1 MKRLWV
7 ILFVVPLFAQ
17 DPCSSK
23 EFLRLQNINIKNMT
37 EREYQYFMMMSEKC
51 SDSDGETLL
60 EKLFKTHVDPAEVFN
75 YPFNIPTKKEIPTNQ
90 EYPSNDWLWSSSFG
104 LSSEKVTLSFY
115 DVSLLYN
122 IDENSELYGAFSY
135 MIFGGGIGLGY
146 KYYIQG
152 KSKSSMF
159 VNTGAQIYL
168 LGENHNLDA
177 VLNTAAGL
185 SLRKTGRKT
194 SFNIGISLLF
204 PVEEIIPFIYL
215 QRRL

>member
-7 ILFVVPLFAQ
+7 ILFVIPVFAQ
-17 DPCSSK
+17 DACSSK
-23 EFLRLQNINIKNMT
+23 EFLRLKNVNIKNMT

-60 EKLFKTHVDPAEVFN
+60 EKLLKTRVDPAEVFN
-75 YPFNIPTKKEIPTNQ
+75 YPFNIPTNQ

-122 IDENSELYGAFSY
+122 IDESSELYGAFTY

-146 KYYIQG
+146 KYYIGG

-159 VNTGAQIYL
+159 VNTGAQIYVM
-168 LGENHNLDA
+168 GENHTVDA
-177 VLNTAAGL
+177 ILNTAAGL

-204 PVEEIIPFIYL
+204 PVEEIIPFINL

>member
-1 MKRLWV
+1 MKHFWCVLLV
-7 ILFVVPLFAQ
+7 VCFVSAQ
-17 DPCSSK
+17 PI
-23 EFLRLQNINIKNMT
+23 QT
-37 EREYQYFMMMSEKC
+37 EPRK
-51 SDSDGETLL
+51 
-60 EKLFKTHVDPAEVFN
+60 
-75 YPFNIPTKKEIPTNQ
+75 
-90 EYPSNDWLWSSSFG
+90 DWSWSSSFG
-104 LSSEKVTLSFY
+104 FSSEKVTISFF
-115 DVSLLYN
+115 DGSLLYN

-146 KYYIQG
+146 KYYIG
-152 KSKSSMF
+152 DKSKSSMF
-159 VNTGAQIYL
+159 ANTGAQIYV

-204 PVEEIIPFIYL
+204 PVEEIIPFINL

>member
-7 ILFVVPLFAQ
+7 ILFVIPVFAQ
-17 DPCSSK
+17 DACRSK
-23 EFLRLQNINIKNMT
+23 EFLRLKNVNIKNMT

-60 EKLFKTHVDPAEVFN
+60 EKLLKTRVEPAEVLN
-75 YPFNIPTKKEIPTNQ
+75 YPFNIPTKQ
-90 EYPSNDWLWSSSFG
+90 EYPSKDWSWSSSFG
-104 LSSEKVTLSFY
+104 FSSEKIAISFY
-115 DVSLLYN
+115 DGSILYN

-146 KYYIQG
+146 KYYIG
-152 KSKSSMF
+152 DKSKSSMF
-159 VNTGAQIYL
+159 VNTGAQIYV

-185 SLRKTGRKT
+185 SLRKTCGKT

-204 PVEEIIPFIYL
+204 PVEEIIPFINL

>member
-1 MKRLWV
+1 MKRLWL
-7 ILFVVPLFAQ
+7 ILFVIPVFAQ

-23 EFLRLQNINIKNMT
+23 EFLRLKNVNIKNMT

-51 SDSDGETLL
+51 SYSNGQL
-60 EKLFKTHVDPAEVFN
+60 N
-75 YPFNIPTKKEIPTNQ
+75 YPSNIPTKQ
-90 EYPSNDWLWSSSFG
+90 EYPSKDWSWSSSFG
-104 LSSEKVTLSFY
+104 FSSEKVTISFF
-115 DVSLLYN
+115 DGSLLYN

-146 KYYIQG
+146 KYYIGG

-159 VNTGAQIYL
+159 VNTGAQIYV

-204 PVEEIIPFIYL
+204 PVEEIIPFINL

>member
-7 ILFVVPLFAQ
+7 ILFVIPVFAQ
-17 DPCSSK
+17 DACSSK
-23 EFLRLQNINIKNMT
+23 EFLRLKNVNIKNMT

-60 EKLFKTHVDPAEVFN
+60 EKLLKTRVATAEVLN
-75 YPFNIPTKKEIPTNQ
+75 YPFNIPTKQ
-90 EYPSNDWLWSSSFG
+90 EYPSKDWPWSTSFG
-104 LSSEKVTLSFY
+104 FSSEKVTLSFY

-146 KYYIQG
+146 KYYIEG

-159 VNTGAQIYL
+159 VNTGAQIYV

-204 PVEEIIPFIYL
+204 PVEEIIPFINL

>member
-1 MKRLWV
+1 MKRLSV
-7 ILFVVPLFAQ
+7 ILFVLPLFAQ
-17 DPCSSK
+17 DACSSK
-23 EFLRLQNINIKNMT
+23 EFLRLKNVNIKNMT

-51 SDSDGETLL
+51 SYSDGEL
-60 EKLFKTHVDPAEVFN
+60 N
-75 YPFNIPTKKEIPTNQ
+75 YPSNIPTKQ
-90 EYPSNDWLWSSSFG
+90 EYPSKDWSWSSSFG
-104 LSSEKVTLSFY
+104 FSSEKVTLSFY

-122 IDENSELYGAFSY
+122 IDKNSELYGAFSY

-146 KYYIQG
+146 KYYVEG

-159 VNTGAQIYL
+159 VNTGAQIYV

-204 PVEEIIPFIYL
+204 PIEEIIPFIYL

>member
-7 ILFVVPLFAQ
+7 ILFVIPVFAQ
-17 DPCSSK
+17 DACRSK
-23 EFLRLQNINIKNMT
+23 EFLRLKNVNIKNMT

-51 SDSDGETLL
+51 SESDGETLL
-60 EKLFKTHVDPAEVFN
+60 EKLLKTRVEPAEVLN
-75 YPFNIPTKKEIPTNQ
+75 YPFNIPTKQ
-90 EYPSNDWLWSSSFG
+90 EYPSKDWSWSSSFG
-104 LSSEKVTLSFY
+104 FSSEKVTLSFY

-146 KYYIQG
+146 KYYIEG

-159 VNTGAQIYL
+159 VNTGAQIYV

-185 SLRKTGRKT
+185 SLRKTGRKI

>member
-1 MKRLWV
+1 
-7 ILFVVPLFAQ
+7 
-17 DPCSSK
+17 
-23 EFLRLQNINIKNMT
+23 MT

-60 EKLFKTHVDPAEVFN
+60 EKLFKTRVDPAEVFN
-75 YPFNIPTKKEIPTNQ
+75 YPFNIPTKQ
-90 EYPSNDWLWSSSFG
+90 EYPSKDWPWSTSFG
-104 LSSEKVTLSFY
+104 FSSEKVTLSFY

-159 VNTGAQIYL
+159 VNTGAQIYVM
-168 LGENHNLDA
+168 GENHTVDA
-177 VLNTAAGL
+177 LLNTAAGL

>member
-1 MKRLWV
+1 MKHIWV
-7 ILFVVPLFAQ
+7 ILFVLPLFAQ
-17 DPCSSK
+17 DACSSK
-23 EFLRLQNINIKNMT
+23 EFIRLKNVNIKNMT

-60 EKLFKTHVDPAEVFN
+60 EKLLKTRVEPAEVLN
-75 YPFNIPTKKEIPTNQ
+75 YPFNIPTKQ
-90 EYPSNDWLWSSSFG
+90 EYPSKDWSWSSSFG

-122 IDENSELYGAFSY
+122 IDESSELYGAFSY

-146 KYYIQG
+146 KYYIEG

-159 VNTGAQIYL
+159 VNTGAQIYVM
-168 LGENHNLDA
+168 GENHTVDA

>member
-7 ILFVVPLFAQ
+7 ILFVIPVFAQ

-23 EFLRLQNINIKNMT
+23 EFLRLKNVNIKNMT

-60 EKLFKTHVDPAEVFN
+60 EKLLKTRVEPAEVLN
-75 YPFNIPTKKEIPTNQ
+75 YPFNIPTKQ
-90 EYPSNDWLWSSSFG
+90 EYPSKDWSWSSSFG
-104 LSSEKVTLSFY
+104 FSSEKVTISFF
-115 DVSLLYN
+115 DGSLLYN
-122 IDENSELYGAFSY
+122 IDEHSELYGALTY

-146 KYYIQG
+146 KYYIGG

-159 VNTGAQIYL
+159 VNTGAQIYVM
-168 LGENHNLDA
+168 GENHTVDA
-177 VLNTAAGL
+177 LLNTAAGL
-185 SLRKTGRKT
+185 SLKKTGGKT

-204 PVEEIIPFIYL
+204 PVEEIIPFINL

>member
-7 ILFVVPLFAQ
+7 ILFVIPVFAQ
-17 DPCSSK
+17 DACRSK
-23 EFLRLQNINIKNMT
+23 EFLRLKNVNIKNMT

-60 EKLFKTHVDPAEVFN
+60 EKLLKTRVEPVEVLN
-75 YPFNIPTKKEIPTNQ
+75 YPSNIPTKQ
-90 EYPSNDWLWSSSFG
+90 EYPSKDWSWSSSFG
-104 LSSEKVTLSFY
+104 FSSEKITISFY
-115 DVSLLYN
+115 DGSLLYN
-122 IDENSELYGAFSY
+122 IDEYSELYGAFTY

-146 KYYIQG
+146 KYYIGG

-159 VNTGAQIYL
+159 VNTGAQIYVM
-168 LGENHNLDA
+168 GENHNLDA
-177 VLNTAAGL
+177 ILNTAAGL

-204 PVEEIIPFIYL
+204 PVEEIIPFINL

>member
-1 MKRLWV
+1 MKHLWV
-7 ILFVVPLFAQ
+7 ILFVIPVFAQ
-17 DPCSSK
+17 DACSSK
-23 EFLRLQNINIKNMT
+23 EFLRLKNVNIKNMT

-51 SDSDGETLL
+51 SDSDDETLL
-60 EKLFKTHVDPAEVFN
+60 EKLLKTRVEPAEVLN
-75 YPFNIPTKKEIPTNQ
+75 YPFNIPTKQ
-90 EYPSNDWLWSSSFG
+90 EYPSKDWSWSSSFG
-104 LSSEKVTLSFY
+104 FSSEKVTLSFY

-146 KYYIQG
+146 KYYIQC
-152 KSKSSMF
+152 KSKSSLF
-159 VNTGAQIYL
+159 VNTGAQIYV

>member
-7 ILFVVPLFAQ
+7 ILFVIPVFAQ
-17 DPCSSK
+17 DACRSK
-23 EFLRLQNINIKNMT
+23 EFLRLKNVNIKNMT

-51 SDSDGETLL
+51 SESDGETLL
-60 EKLFKTHVDPAEVFN
+60 EKLLKTRVEPAEVLN
-75 YPFNIPTKKEIPTNQ
+75 YPFNIPTKQ
-90 EYPSNDWLWSSSFG
+90 EYPSKDWSWSSSFG
-104 LSSEKVTLSFY
+104 FSSEKVTLSFY

-146 KYYIQG
+146 KYYIG
-152 KSKSSMF
+152 DKSKSSMF
-159 VNTGAQIYL
+159 VNTGAQIYVM
-168 LGENHNLDA
+168 GENHTVDA